1 MGSVSHLSTSVS
13 KLASENNGE
22 SKQFLT
28 MTVEHHGHKVRRGS
42 GLSQAGTSGSH
53 HVDKILL
60 NKQKKGEKEEEETNI
75 ESTPTK
81 SKNSSVSTEVES
93 DNEKSKNNDNSQ
105 TTTTNPH
112 DKVPSES

>member
-1 MGSVSHLSTSVS
+1 MGFSGFPINSAQSHLSVSQHHLSTTSVS

-53 HVDKILL
+53 HVDKIDEERENEVLEEKIDNMLL
-60 NKQKKGEKEEEETNI
+60 NKQKKGGKEK
-75 ESTPTK
+75 K
-81 SKNSSVSTEVES
+81 K
-93 DNEKSKNNDNSQ
+93 K
-105 TTTTNPH
+105 
-112 DKVPSES
+112 